1 MEADASESVTVA
13 KPAIE
18 NDAALL
24 TVNVAEDAK
33 VTVNGHETTSDGPV
47 RQFMSK
53 GLEQGLVYTY
63 LVEVTYDAEGEA
75 VTESKS
81 VKLSAG
87 SIEEL
92 KFERPEV
99 QPEPVADAALSDSD
113 LVTVVKLHVPAD
125 ATVQLAGNEASGE
138 GTVRTFRTNQLKA
151 GEQWLGYTVQVTA
164 MVNGQALSQERT
176 VDLSAGSNV
185 ELTFDFDANQVAG
198 L

>member
-1 MEADASESVTVA
+1 
-13 KPAIE
+13 
-18 NDAALL
+18 
-24 TVNVAEDAK
+24 
-33 VTVNGHETTSDGPV
+33 
-47 RQFMSK
+47 
-53 GLEQGLVYTY
+53 
-63 LVEVTYDAEGEA
+63 
-75 VTESKS
+75 